1 MAAPGMDMQPSSLRT
16 ELELMTGAELAR
28 HLRVCRRHL
37 YSWRMAGLTPY
48 FKIGRAVRFR
58 VAEVLRALE
67 GMRG

>member
-1 MAAPGMDMQPSSLRT
+1 MAALGMDMQPASLRT
-16 ELELMTGAELAR
+16 ELELMTEAELAR
-28 HLRVCRRHL
+28 HLSLPPATLFVADGR
-37 YSWRMAGLTPY
+37 ADPY